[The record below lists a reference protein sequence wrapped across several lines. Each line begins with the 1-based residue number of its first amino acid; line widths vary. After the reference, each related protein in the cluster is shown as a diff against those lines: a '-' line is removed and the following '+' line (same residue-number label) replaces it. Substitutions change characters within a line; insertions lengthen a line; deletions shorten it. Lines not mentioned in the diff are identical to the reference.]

1 MAPTPQGL
9 VASLAYS
16 ACSIGM
22 VLLNKAV
29 LSTFGYDHHMVL
41 LLFQNSV
48 TFGLVLIQAKLG
60 YTEMPQFDKA
70 KAKAWFPVN
79 LLFLAMLFT
88 SFGSLQVR

>member
-60 YTEMPQFDKA
+60 YTEMPQFDKT